1 MAKRKGL
8 DMPRPHHGL
17 RVWKDAIRLV
27 ADIYRLTADFPADE
41 RFGLISQ
48 MRRAAISVPS
58 NIAEGAARGTQK
70 EFLQFLYIARGS
82 LSELET
88 QLNVASMLGLCQ
100 AQAQLESVETLFA
113 VLGGLI
119 KTLRGG
125 TQRSIDPLQAAK
137 AAD

>member
-1 MAKRKGL
+1 MA
-8 DMPRPHHGL
+8 RPHHGL
-17 RVWKDAIRLV
+17 RVWQDAIRLV
-27 ADIYRLTADFPADE
+27 ADIYRLTADFPTDE
-41 RFGLISQ
+41 RYGLVSQ

-58 NIAEGAARGTQK
+58 NIAEGAARGTQR

-88 QLNVASMLGLCQ
+88 QLKVASMLGLCQ
-100 AQAQLESVETLFA
+100 TQTQLESVESLFA

-119 KTLRGG
+119 KTLRSG
-125 TQRSIDPLQAAK
+125 TQRSTNPLQAAK

>member
-1 MAKRKGL
+1 MEKRKGFN
-8 DMPRPHHGL
+8 MARPHHGL
-17 RVWKDAIRLV
+17 RVWQDAVRLV
-27 ADIYRLTADFPADE
+27 ADVYRLTADFPADE
-41 RFGLISQ
+41 RFGLVSQ
-48 MRRAAISVPS
+48 MRRAAVSVPS

-88 QLNVASMLGLCQ
+88 QLKVASMLGLCEVHT
-100 AQAQLESVETLFA
+100 QLESVETLFA
-113 VLGGLI
+113 ILGGLI

-125 TQRSIDPLQAAK
+125 TQRSIDPLQAAH